1 MKMKTGVEQSTYSIF
16 ILSLLPE
23 AAVLPGEAIS
33 QLLGVSPTYLQ
44 KLLRKLV
51 HSELIVSVPGVKG
64 GFRLEK
70 SIADIQIYDLYLA
83 VEGQQ
88 SLYSSQGLLNEML
101 ALDEKAPA
109 CPLVDLMSRAEASW
123 QSVLKSETIAS
134 LYAEMEKDFQPKVQ
148 ALQKAVGEKMVLS

>member
-1 MKMKTGVEQSTYSIF
+1 MKMKIGVEQSAYSIF

-51 HSELIVSVPGVKG
+51 HSGLIVSVPGVKG

>member
-1 MKMKTGVEQSTYSIF
+1 MKMKTGVEQSAYSIF

-33 QLLGVSPTYLQ
+33 HLLGVSPTYLQ

>member
-1 MKMKTGVEQSTYSIF
+1 MKMKTGVEQSAYSIF

-51 HSELIVSVPGVKG
+51 HSGLIVSVPGVKG

>member
-1 MKMKTGVEQSTYSIF
+1 MKMKTGVEQSAYSIF

-33 QLLGVSPTYLQ
+33 HLLGVSPTYLQ

-134 LYAEMEKDFQPKVQ
+134 LYAEMEKEFQPKVQ